1 MIRAL
6 IVDDEVMARA
16 KLRRYLEGE
25 ADISIAGEAHGGRE
39 AVRLL
44 RELRPDV
51 VFLDVQMPDL
61 DGFGVLAE
69 LGRDA
74 PPDIVFVTAHDDYA
88 LRAFDVHAFDYLLK
102 PVGPER
108 FQRMLERLRERHRDV
123 SRDAL
128 LARLAPLLDA
138 LPQRP
143 GPLRRLLVS
152 DGDVQRLI
160 DVATISRIE
169 SDRNYVNVHSHG
181 RAYRLRST
189 LGAMTAQL
197 DADEFVRVNRSTLVR
212 LGAVKALRPW
222 PDGECRI
229 ELDDGSRVT
238 WTRRYLDRAPAG
250 LFPTVK

>member
-1 MIRAL
+1 MLRAL
-6 IVDDEVMARA
+6 IVDDEALARA
-16 KLRRYLEGE
+16 KLRRYLDGEPGITVVGE
-25 ADISIAGEAHGGRE
+25 AAGGRE
-39 AVRLL
+39 AVRRL

-169 SDRNYVNVHSHG
+169 SDRNYVNVHSYG
-181 RAYRLRST
+181 RAYQLVEILPRQSLLSSPLFAIST
-189 LGAMTAQL
+189 SAI
-197 DADEFVRVNRSTLVR
+197 VRVWD
-212 LGAVKALRPW
+212 AW
-222 PDGECRI
+222 
-229 ELDDGSRVT
+229 
-238 WTRRYLDRAPAG
+238 
-250 LFPTVK
+250 

>member
-6 IVDDEVMARA
+6 IVDDETMARA

-25 ADISIAGEAHGGRE
+25 ADIVIAGEAHGGRE

-69 LGRDA
+69 LGRDV
-74 PPDIVFVTAHDDYA
+74 PPDVVFVTAHDDYA

-108 FQRMLERLRERHRDV
+108 FRRMLERLRERHRDV

-138 LPQRP
+138 LPQRH
-143 GPLRRLLVS
+143 GPLRRLLVN

-160 DVATISRIE
+160 DVGAISRIE
-169 SDRNYVNVHSHG
+169 SDRNYVDVHAQG
-181 RAYRLRST
+181 RAYRLRGT
-189 LGAMTAQL
+189 LDAMAAQL

-212 LGAVKALRPW
+212 LGAVTALRPW
-222 PDGECRI
+222 PDGEYRI

-250 LFPTVK
+250 LFPATK